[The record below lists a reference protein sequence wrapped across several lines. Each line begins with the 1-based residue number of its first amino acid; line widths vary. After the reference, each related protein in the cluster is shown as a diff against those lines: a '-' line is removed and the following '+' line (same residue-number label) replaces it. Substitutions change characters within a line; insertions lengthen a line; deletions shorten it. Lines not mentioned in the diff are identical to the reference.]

1 MRLANKELLF
11 FSPKGRWICYPT
23 PLIIVVMKNLLW
35 PILAILLLLSACG
48 PQTTNMIIIIDSD
61 HIRTLTT
68 NERVPAALLVQA
80 GVIMSPADRV
90 LFNGNEIA
98 IDNPLPSATS
108 YTLQVRRAMTLS
120 VSGKIIESAAATIC
134 EALSSAGV
142 QLYAADELVPPANA
156 PISGSLRVE
165 YIPSTELTVTADG
178 RQARIRSA
186 APTVGQALANAG
198 MPLLGLDTSQPAED
212 QAIPQDGQIHIVRIS
227 ESLVL
232 AQESIP
238 FQSESQDS
246 ANLEL
251 GQEQIIQPGINGLA
265 VSRTRIRYEDGQEVS
280 RQTESQTIVRPP
292 QNRIS
297 ALGTKIVQKTATVDG
312 TTIQYWRVLQMYATV
327 YSPCNSGG
335 SGCSSGTASGL
346 RAGKGVV
353 AVDPSLYS
361 YLNGQRIYVPGYGFA
376 VIGDVGGGY
385 IVEQKLGVSRYRW
398 IDLGFDDNN
407 LVDMT
412 GWVTVYFL
420 EPAPASIPD
429 VLK

>member
-1 MRLANKELLF
+1 
-11 FSPKGRWICYPT
+11 
-23 PLIIVVMKNLLW
+23 MKNLLW
-35 PILAILLLLSACG
+35 PALAILLSLSACG
-48 PQTTNMIIIIDSD
+48 PRTSTTISIIDGN
-61 HIRTLTT
+61 HVRTLIT

-98 IDNPLPSATS
+98 IDIPLPTAAS
-108 YTLQVRRAMTLS
+108 YTLQVQRAMTLS
-120 VSGKIIESAAATIC
+120 VSGRIIETAAPTIG
-134 EALSSAGV
+134 EALSEAGI
-142 QLYAADELVPPANA
+142 QLYAADELIPPANA
-156 PISGSLRVE
+156 PITGSQRVD
-165 YIPSTELTVTADG
+165 YIPSAELAVTADG
-178 RQARIRSA
+178 RQASIRSA

-198 MPLLGLDTSQPAED
+198 MPLLGLDKSQPAED
-212 QAIPQDGQIHIVRIS
+212 QAIPQDGQIHVVRIS

-238 FQSESQDS
+238 FKNEFQDS
-246 ANLEL
+246 AEIEL

-265 VSRTRIRYEDGQEVS
+265 VSRTRIRYEDGQEIS
-280 RQTESQTIVRPP
+280 RQTESQAVVRPP

-297 ALGTKIVQKTATVDG
+297 ARGTKIVQKTATVDG
-312 TTIQYWRVLQMYATV
+312 TTIQYWRTLQMYATV

-385 IVEQKLGVSRYRW
+385 IVEQQLGVSRYRW